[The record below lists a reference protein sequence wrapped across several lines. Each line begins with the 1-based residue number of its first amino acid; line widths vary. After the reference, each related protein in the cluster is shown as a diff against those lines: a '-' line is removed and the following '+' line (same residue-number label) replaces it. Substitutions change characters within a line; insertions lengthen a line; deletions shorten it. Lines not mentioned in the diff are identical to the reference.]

1 MKTILLVTVLCVF
14 AASAQAMNRYNTR
27 NMTCSQVQ
35 AALKR
40 DGAAQLQY
48 AAPDN
53 PSIPLY
59 DTFVSATRYC
69 RSSDMSRP
77 AYVTARDT
85 KKCKVR
91 QCVAKSHR

>member
-1 MKTILLVTVLCVF
+1 MKTILLF
-14 AASAQAMNRYNTR
+14 AVVYMFAEYAHAMNRYNTR
-27 NMTCSQVQ
+27 GMSCTQVQ

-40 DGAAQLQY
+40 DGIAQLQY

-53 PSIPLY
+53 PGIPLY
-59 DTFVSATRYC
+59 DTFVSATRFC
-69 RSSDMSRP
+69 RSSDMSKP